1 MVKADT
7 VVLKLRGTHKIFIII
22 YIRMGVRN
30 QQNISLSM
38 YLDVLHLFLQLP
50 GFLGLNACA

>member
-7 VVLKLRGTHKIFIII
+7 VIVKLRGIHKIFIII
-22 YIRMGVRN
+22 YIQMGVRN

-38 YLDVLHLFLQLP
+38 YLDVLYLFLQLP
-50 GFLGLNACA
+50 GFLGLNTCA